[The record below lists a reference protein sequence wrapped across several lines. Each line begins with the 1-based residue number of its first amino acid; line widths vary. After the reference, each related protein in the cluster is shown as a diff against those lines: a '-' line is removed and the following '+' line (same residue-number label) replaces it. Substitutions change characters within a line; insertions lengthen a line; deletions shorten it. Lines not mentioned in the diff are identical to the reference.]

1 MVTPYMKNEDIVAE
15 FRRDWK
21 SNLFDRI
28 VGIMNDAK
36 YRKYILKNVKDNQR
50 VYFKPIELKENGN
63 KYILHINTKGRSD
76 FKKNGL
82 LFLIYMCYTRKEG
95 TYVIMRLS
103 FSEIVKG
110 GDTYCI
116 YPPHLFERYR
126 ERVLGQTYLSEMET
140 IFKFF
145 GNDNGTFNSFTKNL
159 EKYPNSLFSVTTN
172 GVMLGE
178 KLNDN
183 IIIAKTY
190 VSFDMLKGNQI
201 EDKQKLLDS
210 VQEYIKNEM

>member
-1 MVTPYMKNEDIVAE
+1 MITDNMSYSEIANE
-15 FRRDWK
+15 FKSDW
-21 SNLFDRI
+21 SNYLSDRI
-28 VGIMNDAK
+28 PEIMETPK
-36 YRKYILKNVKDNQR
+36 YRKFVLKNVKDEQEC
-50 VYFKPIELKENGN
+50 YFKPVDIKVNGN
-63 KYILHINTKGRSD
+63 NYILQISTVGRSE
-76 FKKNGL
+76 FKKKGL
-82 LFLIYMCYTRKEG
+82 RFRIYMYYTRKEG

-145 GNDNGTFNSFTKNL
+145 ENDNGTFNSFTKNL